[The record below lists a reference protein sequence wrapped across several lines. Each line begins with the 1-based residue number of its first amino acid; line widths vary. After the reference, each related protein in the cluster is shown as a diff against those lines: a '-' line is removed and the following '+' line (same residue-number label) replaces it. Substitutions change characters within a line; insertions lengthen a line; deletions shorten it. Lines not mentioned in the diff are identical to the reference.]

1 MAVHVPDSDYDERLK
16 RHLRIASGPCPVGA
30 YTRPKPPQ
38 LAPIMVTRCVELG
51 RGVGEKNVIS
61 R

>member
-38 LAPIMVTRCVELG
+38 LAPIMVTRCVEIGGGG
-51 RGVGEKNVIS
+51 R
-61 R
+61 